1 LGDLTSQAIVKSPIE
16 TVFSFVASPWN
27 APRYISSIPRLI
39 AGPNGPPAV
48 GQTWQAEVSFLGQRN
63 LIELR
68 LQDLRSPGLVRF
80 SIEGEP
86 QATLE
91 LHLAQAGDPD
101 YTRVALTLD
110 VPSVPSILLSALMSP
125 LLAGDMERLKSI
137 LEANG

>member
-1 LGDLTSQAIVKSPIE
+1 MGDLTSQAIVFSPIE
-16 TVFSFVASPWN
+16 RVFSFVASPWN
-27 APRYISSIPRLI
+27 APRYISSIKRII

-48 GQTWQAEVSFLGQRN
+48 GQTWQAEAGFLGRRS

-68 LQDLRSPGLVRF
+68 LQALRSPGLVRF

-86 QATLE
+86 QATLA

-101 YTRVALTLD
+101 HTRVALSLD
-110 VPSVPSILLSALMSP
+110 VPSVPSIFLSALMSP
-125 LLAGDMERLKSI
+125 LLAGDIERLKEI